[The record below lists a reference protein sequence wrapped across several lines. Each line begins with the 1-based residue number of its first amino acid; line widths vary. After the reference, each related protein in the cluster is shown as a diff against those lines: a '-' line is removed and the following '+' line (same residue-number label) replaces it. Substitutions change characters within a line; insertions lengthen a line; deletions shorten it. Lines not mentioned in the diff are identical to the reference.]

1 MVYVTS
7 IERIG
12 REDGLK
18 EGLKEGLREG
28 LKQGQATVL
37 LRQVER
43 KFGAAAVAACR
54 DRIEQADTDTLL
66 AWSERILTAERVEA
80 IFE

>member
-1 MVYVTS
+1 MTRTLAAKELHEFEESRKTVYVTS

-18 EGLKEGLREG
+18 EGLK
-28 LKQGQATVL
+28 QGQATVL
-37 LRQVER
+37 LRQIER

-54 DRIEQADTDTLL
+54 DR
-66 AWSERILTAERVEA
+66 
-80 IFE
+80 FE